1 MALRDEVS
9 NMQFD
14 LMAEKAHKQ
23 FSALRR
29 PRKASVLFGFG
40 ERAQLEAQG
49 LSPGEIGTLR
59 RTRAFYAQ

>member
-29 PRKASVLFGFG
+29 PRKASVLMAMA
-40 ERAQLEAQG
+40 ERPQLEAQG
-49 LSPGEIGTLR
+49 FSPGEIGALR
-59 RTRAFYAQ
+59 RTRAFYAR